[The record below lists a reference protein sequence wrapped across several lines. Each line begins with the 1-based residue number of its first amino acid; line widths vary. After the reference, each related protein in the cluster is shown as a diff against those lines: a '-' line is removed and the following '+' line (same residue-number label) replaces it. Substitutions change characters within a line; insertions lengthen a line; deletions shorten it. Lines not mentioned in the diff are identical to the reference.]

1 LPVDFAKVLQENHS
15 DLRKYLSLQELIPLL
30 RKSELLTAEEWDEI
44 SLRQQTQQQKVDY
57 FVQLLPRKG
66 GHAYEKFL
74 TCLELE
80 KEHSGHVE
88 LAEKIKETAA
98 KLTVQLMSTNACE
111 EVTCHAVYSTKGFMA
126 YVPVVIGCCSS
137 GMVGHHC

>member
-1 LPVDFAKVLQENHS
+1 MPVNFAKVLQENHS
-15 DLRKYLSLQELIPLL
+15 DLRKYLSLKELIPLL
-30 RKSELLTAEEWDEI
+30 RKLELLTAEEWDEI

-57 FVQLLPRKG
+57 LVQLLPRKG
-66 GHAYEKFL
+66 EHAYEKFL

-98 KLTVQLMSTNACE
+98 KLTVQLISTNACE
-111 EVTCHAVYSTKGFMA
+111 EVTCHAVCSMKGFRVM
-126 YVPVVIGCCSS
+126 
-137 GMVGHHC
+137 HHAVASDCD